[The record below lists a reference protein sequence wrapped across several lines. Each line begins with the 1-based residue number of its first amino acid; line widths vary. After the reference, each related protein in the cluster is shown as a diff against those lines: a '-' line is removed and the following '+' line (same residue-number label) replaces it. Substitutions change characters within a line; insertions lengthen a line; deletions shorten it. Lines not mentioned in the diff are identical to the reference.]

1 MGGIILILLILCIS
15 TCIIEMIPF
24 LFLKNCSKW
33 IKASLIC
40 NLITNPIINL
50 ILALLTLLVTN
61 NVVFILIAIVLEI
74 AVIIFEAYI
83 YHNIM
88 DENMVKC
95 IILSALCNI
104 LSFGI
109 GLLLSNSLGM
119 FDPPRNNFDRI
130 NAI

>member
-1 MGGIILILLILCIS
+1 
-15 TCIIEMIPF
+15 MIPF

-33 IKASLIC
+33 IKASFIC
-40 NLITNPIINL
+40 NFITNPIINL